1 LTERKT
7 AMGKLNGTNPNHPKK
22 GSRITVDP
30 IRADKDIKKVKRLLK
45 DNTRDL
51 LLFTMGINNGLR
63 ISDLLKLK
71 VGDVR
76 DIKPG
81 QTLKVK
87 ETKTGKMNVLMINK
101 SVHKVLKQYLEEV
114 KPSDENYLFQSRN
127 GKNKPLARET
137 VNKMIKEWTK
147 SLKGNYGT
155 HTLRKTF
162 GYIQRTKYGVSFEV
176 LCKRFGHSSPAITM
190 RYLGVDDKEV
200 AGILLHEI

>member
-1 LTERKT
+1 
-7 AMGKLNGTNPNHPKK
+7 MGKLNGTNPNHPKK
-22 GSRITVDP
+22 GSSITVDP
-30 IRADKDIKKVKRLLK
+30 IRADKNIKKVKRLLK

-87 ETKTGKMNVLMINK
+87 ETKTGKMNILMINK

-114 KPSDENYLFQSRN
+114 KPSDGDYLFQSRN
-127 GKNKPLARET
+127 GDNKPLTRET

-190 RYLGVDDKEV
+190 RYLGIDDREV
-200 AGILLHEI
+200 KGILLNEI

>member
-1 LTERKT
+1 
-7 AMGKLNGTNPNHPKK
+7 MGKLNGTNPNHPKK
-22 GSRITVDP
+22 GSQITVDP
-30 IRADKDIKKVKRLLK
+30 IRSEKNLKKVKRLLK

-51 LLFTMGINNGLR
+51 LLFIMGINNGLR

-76 DIKPG
+76 DIKPE

-87 ETKTGKMNVLMINK
+87 ETKTGKMNILMINK

-114 KPSDENYLFQSRN
+114 KPSDEDYLFQSRN
-127 GKNKPLARET
+127 GNNKPLTRET

-162 GYIQRTKYGVSFEV
+162 GYMQRTKYGVSFEV
-176 LCKRFGHSSPAITM
+176 LCKRYGHTSPAITM
-190 RYLGVDDKEV
+190 RYLGIDDKEV

>member
-1 LTERKT
+1 
-7 AMGKLNGTNPNHPKK
+7 MGKLNGTNPNHPKK
-22 GSRITVDP
+22 GSQITVDP
-30 IRADKDIKKVKRLLK
+30 IRSEKNLKKVKRLLK
-45 DNTRDL
+45 NNTRDL
-51 LLFTMGINNGLR
+51 LLFTMGVNNGLR

-87 ETKTGKMNVLMINK
+87 ETKTGKMNILMINK
-101 SVHKVLKQYLEEV
+101 SVHKVLKQYLEKV
-114 KPSDENYLFQSRN
+114 KTSDEDYLFQYRN
-127 GKNKPLARET
+127 GNNKPLTRET
-137 VNKMIKEWTK
+137 VHRMIKEWTK
-147 SLKGNYGT
+147 SMKGNYGT

-190 RYLGVDDKEV
+190 RYLGIQDKEV
-200 AGILLHEI
+200 HGILMNEIG

>member
-1 LTERKT
+1 
-7 AMGKLNGTNPNHPKK
+7 MGKLNGTNPNHPKK
-22 GSRITVDP
+22 GSSITVDP
-30 IRADKDIKKVKRLLK
+30 IRSGKDIKKVKRLLK
-45 DNTRDL
+45 DNARDL

-76 DIKPG
+76 DIETG
-81 QTLKVK
+81 QTLKIN
-87 ETKTGKMNVLMINK
+87 ETKTGKMNILMINK
-101 SVHKVLKQYLEEV
+101 SVHKVLKQYLEGV
-114 KPSDENYLFQSRN
+114 KPLDEDYLFQSRN
-127 GKNKPLARET
+127 GKNKPLSREA

-147 SLKGNYGT
+147 SLKVNYGT

-190 RYLGVDDKEV
+190 RYLGIDDKEV

>member
-1 LTERKT
+1 MTERKI
-7 AMGKLNGTNPNHPKK
+7 AMGKLDGTNPNHPKK
-22 GSRITVDP
+22 GSRITVNP
-30 IRADKDIKKVKRLLK
+30 IRAEKNIKKIKRLLK
-45 DNTRDL
+45 DNARDL

-81 QTLKVK
+81 QILKVK
-87 ETKTGKMNVLMINK
+87 ETKTGKMNILMINK

-114 KPSDENYLFQSRN
+114 NPSGEDYLFQSRN
-127 GKNKPLARET
+127 GNNKPLARET

-176 LCKRFGHSSPAITM
+176 LCKRFGHSSPVITM
-190 RYLGVDDKEV
+190 RYLGIDDKEV
-200 AGILLHEI
+200 AGILINEI

>member
-1 LTERKT
+1 
-7 AMGKLNGTNPNHPKK
+7 MGKLNGTNPNHPKK
-22 GSRITVDP
+22 GSSITVDP

-45 DNTRDL
+45 DSARDL

-81 QTLKVK
+81 QTLKVR
-87 ETKTGKMNVLMINK
+87 ETKTGEDNILMINK
-101 SVHKVLKQYLEEV
+101 SIYNILKLYLEKV
-114 KPSDENYLFQSRN
+114 KLTDNDYLFWSRN
-127 GKNKPLARET
+127 GNNKPLTWET
-137 VNKMIKEWTK
+137 VYKMIKEWTK

-162 GYIQRTKYGVSFEV
+162 GYIQVS
-176 LCKRFGHSSPAITM
+176 
-190 RYLGVDDKEV
+190 
-200 AGILLHEI
+200 EI

>member
-1 LTERKT
+1 
-7 AMGKLNGTNPNHPKK
+7 MGKLNGTNPNHPKK

-30 IRADKDIKKVKRLLK
+30 IRAEKNIKKIKRLLK
-45 DNTRDL
+45 DNARDL

-87 ETKTGKMNVLMINK
+87 ETKTGKMNILMINK
-101 SVHKVLKQYLEEV
+101 SVHQVLKQYLEEV
-114 KPSDENYLFQSRN
+114 KPSDEDYLFQSRN
-127 GKNKPLARET
+127 GNNKPLARET

-147 SLKGNYGT
+147 SMKGNYGT

-190 RYLGVDDKEV
+190 RYLGIDDKEV